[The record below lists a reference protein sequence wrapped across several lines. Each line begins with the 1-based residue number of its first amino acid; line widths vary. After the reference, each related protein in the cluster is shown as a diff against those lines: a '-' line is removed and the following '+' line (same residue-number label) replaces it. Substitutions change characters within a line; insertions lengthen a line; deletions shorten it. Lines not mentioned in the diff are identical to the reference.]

1 MRSFNMVRTKIFTFS
16 LIAFFVFLILST
28 FNLEVLQGKKYR
40 ELSNLNSI
48 RLLPKEGARGRIIDR
63 QGNILVDNKLSYDVM
78 ILPEHYNNQKNILKT
93 VSRIIGVD
101 EEDLRASF
109 KKNLTSAS
117 LPVKIADD
125 VDIKKAIA
133 LEEVKLDLAGIIIES
148 SPKRYYPYSRLA
160 SHAIGYLG
168 EIDHWRLRK
177 LADYGYKR
185 KDIVGF
191 GGIEEKY
198 DYYLREE
205 DGGSSIEV
213 DNRGR
218 MVRIL
223 GFKPPQKGK
232 DIESTLD
239 LRLQKIAEEKINGRT
254 GSVVIIDPQSGEI
267 LAMANFPD
275 FNPALFRDKR
285 SSAISNLFDDADA
298 PLLNRATGGVYPP
311 GSIFKLVVA
320 SAALE
325 TGRLDLSRR
334 FFCTGSLMVG
344 RKKFKCWNDHG
355 SQNIISAIANSCNV
369 FFYNIGLLVGPK
381 KIYDYALKFGLSKKS
396 SSDLPYEAGG
406 FIPSPLW
413 RKFYK
418 FKKWYAGDTANM
430 SIGQG
435 EVLATPL
442 QIARI
447 MAIFAN
453 GGKLVTPYIVKAIDG
468 RSIVRYQRKIKNLS
482 LKKMTLDAIGEGLR
496 RAVSDP
502 EGTANVLSSLPIA
515 VAGKTGTAQAPPGTA
530 HGWFVG
536 FFPFEEPKYVI
547 CVFLERGGHGYSS
560 AVLAKEIIQD
570 MIIKELI

>member
-1 MRSFNMVRTKIFTFS
+1 MVRTKVFVYS
-16 LIAFFVFLILST
+16 LVGLFVFLGLGT

-48 RLLPKEGARGRIIDR
+48 RLLPKEGARGRIIDCR
-63 QGNILVDNKLSYDVM
+63 GNILVDNKLSYDVM
-78 ILPEHYNNQKNILKT
+78 ILPEHYNSKDNILKH
-93 VSRIIGVD
+93 VSLILGAK
-101 EEDLRASF
+101 EEDLRANF
-109 KKNLTSAS
+109 KKNITFAS

-133 LEEVKLDLAGIIIES
+133 LEEAKLDLPGIIIES
-148 SPKRYYPYSRLA
+148 RPKRYYPYSRLA
-160 SHAIGYLG
+160 SHVVGYLG
-168 EIDHWRLRK
+168 EIDHWRLTK
-177 LADYGYKR
+177 LVDYGYKR

-205 DGGSSIEV
+205 DGGSSVEV

-239 LRLQKIAEEKINGRT
+239 LRLQKIAEDKLQERT
-254 GSVVIIDPQSGEI
+254 GSVIIMEPQSGEI

-275 FNPALFRDKR
+275 FDPTIFRDNH
-285 SSAISNLFDDADA
+285 SSSISYLFDDADA
-298 PLLNRATGGVYPP
+298 PLLNRAIAGVYPP
-311 GSIFKLVVA
+311 GSIFKLVTA
-320 SAALE
+320 ATALE
-325 TGRLDLSRR
+325 TKKLDLSQR
-334 FFCTGSLMVG
+334 FFCSGSMLVG
-344 RKKFKCWNDHG
+344 RKKFKCWNEHG
-355 SQNIISAIANSCNV
+355 SQDIISGIANSCNV
-369 FFYNIGLLVGPK
+369 FFYNIGLLAGPQ
-381 KIYDYALKFGLSKKS
+381 KIYDYALKFGLSKPA
-396 SSDLPYEAGG
+396 SSDLPYEAEG

-435 EVLATPL
+435 EVLVTPL

-447 MAIFAN
+447 AAIFAN
-453 GGKLVTPYIVKAIDG
+453 GGKLVTPYIVKGIDG
-468 RSIVRYQRKIKNLS
+468 KSIVRYQKKIKNLS
-482 LKKMTLDAIGEGLR
+482 LKKMTLDVIAEGLR

-502 EGTANVLSSLPIA
+502 EGTANVLSSLSVA
-515 VAGKTGTAQAPPGTA
+515 VAGKTGTAQAPPGSP

-536 FFPFEEPKYVI
+536 YFPFQEPRYVI
-547 CVFLERGGHGYSS
+547 CVFLERGKYGYAS
-560 AVLAKEIIQD
+560 AVLAKEIIQE
-570 MIIKELI
+570 MIEKDLI